1 MGFPS
6 REGQYT
12 IFSPICQSLLE
23 KFITIANFKRSFSV
37 KMPFLY
43 RILYFRR
50 RLSAIM
56 AMNSEL
62 VGLPRL
68 FWMV

>member
-1 MGFPS
+1 MGLGNFGRTEEKSLPGRDRLPS
-6 REGQYT
+6 CMDFAAGLWFQ
-12 IFSPICQSLLE
+12 
-23 KFITIANFKRSFSV
+23 
-37 KMPFLY
+37 
-43 RILYFRR
+43 RILYFSRI
-50 RLSAIM
+50 LSAIM

>member
-1 MGFPS
+1 MQVDSGEFPGGRKKKACRAETDFPLCAEFAAGFWV
-6 REGQYT
+6 Q
-12 IFSPICQSLLE
+12 
-23 KFITIANFKRSFSV
+23 
-37 KMPFLY
+37 
-43 RILYFRR
+43 RILYFSRM
-50 RLSAIM
+50 LSAIM